1 MINSIVILGTG
12 NVAFHLAVFFRGCNI
27 KILQIFGRNFTEG
40 ENMSKMFNSEFVD
53 NILQISDKADLY
65 IFAMTDTSNSDIAVK
80 ASHLKGKFLVHTS
93 GSLDSAIFK
102 NITDRYGVLYP
113 FQTFTK
119 NIEILDYQKIPFC
132 IEASDTKSLNELKE
146 LIDRLGCKFY
156 EMDYEKRKKLHLSG
170 VFASNFMNH
179 CVYLA
184 EKILKNAEIDKE
196 IMSALLEQSFHK
208 ILKNGAYQSQTGPAI
223 RHDEIIMNKHLE
235 LLENNPLEKEIYQ
248 KLSESIIANY
258 QISKK
263 NES

>member
-12 NVAFHLAVFFRGCNI
+12 NVAFHLGKFLHTCNI
-27 KILQIFGRNFTEG
+27 KILQIFGRNVIDG
-40 ENMSKMFNSEFVD
+40 ENLGKILNSYFIND
-53 NILQISDKADLY
+53 ISQISDKADLY
-65 IFAMTDTSNSDIAVK
+65 IFAMTDTANYDIAVK
-80 ASHLKGKFLVHTS
+80 ANNLKGKFLVHTS
-93 GSLDSAIFK
+93 GSLESSIFK

-132 IEASDTKSLNELKE
+132 IESSDKKSLNELKD
-146 LIDRLGCKFY
+146 LIERLGCKFY
-156 EMDYEKRKKLHLSG
+156 EMDYERRKKLHLSG

-184 EKILKNAEIDKE
+184 EKILKNSEIDKE
-196 IMSALLEQSFHK
+196 IMSSLLKQSFYK

-223 RHDEIIMNKHLE
+223 RNDEIIMNKHLK
-235 LLENNPLEKEIYQ
+235 LLENNPIEKEIYK

-258 QISKK
+258 KISKK